1 MSKEIEN
8 IQQCPIHEINP
19 MHPDLLRS
27 PALLNKRL
35 RDEAPVFKDPSSGIY
50 FISRFEDVV
59 AMSQDPK
66 IFSSV
71 MGGAATR
78 AVESSEPE
86 IVEIMAEGYADVPT
100 MLTQDPP
107 LQRRYRKFVDGVF
120 APSALNA
127 LSPMME
133 SISHDLID
141 RFGEKASVNF

>member
-1 MSKEIEN
+1 MSKALEQLER
-8 IQQCPIHEINP
+8 CPIHEVNP
-19 MHPDLLRS
+19 MHPDLLRC

-66 IFSSV
+66 TFSSV
-71 MGGAATR
+71 MGGATTR

-86 IVEIMAEGYADVPT
+86 IVELMAQGYADVPT
-100 MLTQDPP
+100 MLTRDPP

-120 APSALNA
+120 APNALNA
-127 LSPMME
+127 LEPMME
-133 SISHDLID
+133 SISH
-141 RFGEKASVNF
+141 